1 MASEMIV
8 EISKSFP
15 GRLTIDA
22 SFLMVLDPPTVLIL
36 FGPSGSGK
44 TTILRCLAGL
54 EWPDQ
59 GAIRFRDQTWVETQS
74 GIGLPPQ
81 RRQIG
86 FMSQDYA
93 LFPTHSVEGN
103 IEFGLSALGVAERRQ
118 RVAEVISL
126 LQLQGTEHLKPN
138 QLSGGQ
144 QQRVALARA
153 VARRPQLLLLDEP
166 LSALDVPTRSKLC
179 GELRSLLKQLAIP
192 SVVVTHDWAEALAL
206 GDQMAVISEG
216 RVLQVGVPQEVFS
229 RPLNA
234 AVARI
239 VGIETVVQGRIVDS
253 SRDLVTVDVAGAKLL
268 ALAPEEPMPDVFVC
282 IRAEDV
288 VLEAP
293 RVGATSARNHLAG
306 TVCEV
311 TAMGA
316 LVRVGI
322 DCGFPLSAL
331 VTRSA
336 VEDLHLS
343 PGASVVAVIK
353 AGAVHLVPRQD
364 GITPVYATA

>member
-1 MASEMIV
+1 MASEMIAA
-8 EISKSFP
+8 IQKSFT
-15 GRLTIDA
+15 GRLSLDI
-22 SFLMVLDPPTVLIL
+22 SFRLTLDPPVVLIL

-59 GAIRFRDQTWVETQS
+59 GAVRFRDQTWVETQA
-74 GIGLPPQ
+74 GTRLPPQ
-81 RRQIG
+81 SRKIG

-103 IEFGLSALGVAERRQ
+103 IAFGLSDLGVIERRQ
-118 RVAEVISL
+118 RVAETIAL
-126 LQLQGTEHLKPN
+126 LQLQGTEHLKPGR
-138 QLSGGQ
+138 LSGGQ

-216 RVLQVGVPQEVFS
+216 RVLQVGAPQEVFS

-234 AVARI
+234 DVARI
-239 VGIETVVQGRIVDS
+239 VGMETVVQGRVVDS
-253 SRDLVTVDVAGAKLL
+253 SRDLLAVDVAGTKLL
-268 ALAPEEPMPDVFVC
+268 ALAPDEPGPDVFVC

-293 RVGATSARNHLAG
+293 GAGATSARNHLAG

-322 DCGFPLSAL
+322 DCGFPLSAM

-343 PGASVVAVIK
+343 PGASVVAAIK
-353 AGAVHLVPRQD
+353 AGAVHVIPRRD
-364 GITPVYATA
+364 GIYTQRLK